1 MFLRNHMII
10 ITFIINKQ
18 TNKRNIQK
26 ITDENTER
34 WTEIYT
40 QNTLPIAGTGL
51 GHCGTIIVVQ
61 GAASV
66 KI

>member
-1 MFLRNHMII
+1 MIR
-10 ITFIINKQ
+10 FKWKMNDNKGNERKNEHRQ
-18 TNKRNIQK
+18 R
-26 ITDENTER
+26 TDENAER
-34 WTEIYT
+34 WTEIYA